1 MCDIVKKL
9 PEIDLIKDGELRKKV
24 IETWE
29 DAIRLGGWSCE
40 ELDNIPF
47 TLLIPD
53 VKISLIDHTRGV
65 TKTALA
71 MGKELKNTYGDKIEI
86 NFDYLIAGALLH
98 DVGKL
103 LEYGKKDGKI
113 GKSYAGAL
121 IRHPVSGTALAFKHD
136 LPVEIQNM
144 IAAHSREGE
153 FVKRKVE
160 TIIIF
165 HADFTNFEPF
175 KD

>member
-29 DAIRLGGWSCE
+29 EAIELGGWSCE
-40 ELDNIPF
+40 ELDTVPF

-53 VKISLIDHTRGV
+53 VEISLIDHTRGV

-71 MGKELKNTYGDKIEI
+71 MAKELKNTYGEKIDI
-86 NFDYLIAGALLH
+86 NFDYLLAGALLH

-103 LEYGKKDGKI
+103 LEYGKSNGKI
-113 GKSYAGAL
+113 GKSYAGKL

-144 IAAHSREGE
+144 IAAHSKEGE
-153 FVKRKVE
+153 FVKRRVE
-160 TIIIF
+160 TIIIY
-165 HADFTNFEPF
+165 HADFANFEPF